1 MISKKLAALAA
12 ASLLV
17 GTTPAMAQPAALALS
32 PSVALDRAG
41 ANLQDENDLAGGLLV
56 AILGIGVVA
65 GAVLA
70 FTDDSDEDLPDSP

>member
-1 MISKKLAALAA
+1 MVSKKLAALVA

-17 GTTPAMAQPAALALS
+17 GTAPAAAQPALSLS

-41 ANLQDENDLAGGLLV
+41 ATLEEENDLAGGLLV

-70 FTDDSDEDLPDSP
+70 FTDDSDEDLPDSN